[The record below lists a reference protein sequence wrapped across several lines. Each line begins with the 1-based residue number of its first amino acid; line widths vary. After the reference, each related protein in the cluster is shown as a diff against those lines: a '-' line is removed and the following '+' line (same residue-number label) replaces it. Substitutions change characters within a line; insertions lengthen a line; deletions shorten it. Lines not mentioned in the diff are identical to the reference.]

1 MASPAALAVP
11 VEMAP
16 AAAAIAIVPNS
27 FRLTVTSFRGVNQ
40 QTIMW
45 VLVVF
50 FGGTVL
56 FGGLRRLTEDES
68 TGVVV
73 AVQLGAL
80 AVVVT
85 VVVLIVRRLR

>member
-1 MASPAALAVP
+1 MNQS
-11 VEMAP
+11 
-16 AAAAIAIVPNS
+16 
-27 FRLTVTSFRGVNQ
+27 TVL
-40 QTIMW
+40 W

-50 FGGTVL
+50 FGGSVL

-80 AVVVT
+80 ALVIAA
-85 VVVLIVRRLR
+85 VVLVVRRLR